1 MVKNPLRKGHASQ
14 RKHRSITAISTQKGL
29 SGLLTFNL
37 NELRSFMKILKLKDV
52 VHLTGLSPVTIWR
65 LEQRGE
71 FPIKIA
77 LSPNRVGWLE
87 DEVKDW
93 IGSRP
98 RINNQQDAA

>member
-1 MVKNPLRKGHASQ
+1 
-14 RKHRSITAISTQKGL
+14 
-29 SGLLTFNL
+29 
-37 NELRSFMKILKLKDV
+37 MKALKLKDV
-52 VHLTGLSPVTIWR
+52 VHMTGLSPVTIWR

-93 IGSRP
+93 INSRP
-98 RINNQQDAA
+98 RIGSQEDAA

>member
-1 MVKNPLRKGHASQ
+1 
-14 RKHRSITAISTQKGL
+14 
-29 SGLLTFNL
+29 
-37 NELRSFMKILKLKDV
+37 MKALKLKDV

-93 IGSRP
+93 ISSRP
-98 RINNQQDAA
+98 RIGSQEDAA